1 MNTLYLMF
9 TITDRNKT
17 RRFQALYE
25 SCGVEVHFLMTGSG
39 TAGSELLEYFGLE
52 RTEKAVMLAVVT
64 DDTWREL
71 RRGLERRLQIDVPG
85 TGVVFAVPMSS
96 IGGKKTLRYF
106 TAGQNFEKGEES
118 ALKDTQYELLVTI
131 AKQGYSNLIM
141 DAAREHG
148 AGGGTVIHAKGTG
161 SERAEQ
167 FLGLSLVKEKELVLI
182 VVRTEQKDR
191 IMRAIMDAAGLAS
204 KAQGIVFSL
213 PVTDTA
219 GMRLTEL
226 GEEPAPAE

>member
-1 MNTLYLMF
+1 
-9 TITDRNKT
+9 
-17 RRFQALYE
+17 
-25 SCGVEVHFLMTGSG
+25 
-39 TAGSELLEYFGLE
+39 
-52 RTEKAVMLAVVT
+52 
-64 DDTWREL
+64 
-71 RRGLERRLQIDVPG
+71 
-85 TGVVFAVPMSS
+85 MSS

-141 DAAREHG
+141 DAA
-148 AGGGTVIHAKGTG
+148 KGTG

-191 IMRAIMDAAGLAS
+191 IMRAIMDAAGLSS

-226 GEEPAPAE
+226 AEDPAPAE